1 MKNRAKLE
9 VTEIANKFSQINCA
23 QILFERYAQDINMD
37 PKAAVNL
44 GSGLGGGLREALTC
58 DTYLASVLILGAK
71 FGGDKEKFEAK
82 LSEFKEKF
90 QHKWNS
96 KICKEI
102 LGYDLSKP
110 EEMKIIQEKG
120 LFGTIC
126 PCVVKDCIEILDEII
141 E

>member
-1 MKNRAKLE
+1 MARPRHQA
-9 VTEIANKFSQINCA
+9 
-23 QILFERYAQDINMD
+23 
-37 PKAAVNL
+37 
-44 GSGLGGGLREALTC
+44 GLKEGLTC

-71 FGGDKEKFEAK
+71 FGEDKEKFEFKSAQ
-82 LSEFKEKF
+82 FKERYF
-90 QHKWNS
+90 NKWNS

-110 EEMKIIQEKG
+110 NEMRIIQEKG

-126 PCVVKDCIEILDEII
+126 PRVVRDCIEILDEIM